1 MLLWYE
7 AIVRNSFFFLLLNCM
22 HYRLTKQILP
32 SRLIPQVGKGLVF
45 ALAIGFFGKVTIA
58 QPDLSVQVQRWL
70 QFQNL
75 SGQVNFTSGGQTRA
89 AQSGDRLTRV
99 GDGVATGQQSMV
111 QLALDTGIGFVDV
124 TEQTKLVVQ
133 EMRLTP
139 SQGRITRLK
148 VTQGRAKLRLRR
160 FTNPE
165 SRFEIE
171 TPAGISGVR
180 GTEFGINVQ
189 PDGKTSVAV
198 LEGKV
203 DSSAQEKTV
212 GINAGFQSFTI
223 TGEPPS
229 DPVPL
234 KDDPTMTYTLDRKIA
249 KGKRQLALRGQVDTV
264 NAVFVAGKPV
274 SVDRKGQ
281 FVVPVPVVSYPKL
294 QIQVVTPLGKIQNY
308 SIKLL

>member
-1 MLLWYE
+1 
-7 AIVRNSFFFLLLNCM
+7 M
-22 HYRLTKQILP
+22 HHRSTKLILP
-32 SRLIPQVGKGLVF
+32 SRLIPQVGKGLF
-45 ALAIGFFGKVTIA
+45 LAAMVGLWGQATVA
-58 QPDLSVQVQRWL
+58 QPDLSVQVKRWL

-75 SGQVNFTSGGQTRA
+75 SGQVNFISGGQTRA
-89 AQSGDRLTRV
+89 AQSGDRLTRA

-133 EMRLTP
+133 EMRLT
-139 SQGRITRLK
+139 STQGRITRLK

-203 DSSAQEKTV
+203 DSSALEKTV
-212 GINAGFQSFTI
+212 GINAGFQSFTMQ
-223 TGEPPS
+223 GEPPS

-234 KDDPTMTYTLDRKIA
+234 KNDPTMTYTLDRKIA
-249 KGKRQLALRGQVDTV
+249 NGKRELALRGQVDTV
-264 NAVFVAGKPV
+264 NAVFVAGQPV
-274 SVDRKGQ
+274 LVDRNGQ

>member
-1 MLLWYE
+1 MLLWWE
-7 AIVRNSFFFLLLNCM
+7 AIVGTSFISLLLNCM
-22 HYRLTKQILP
+22 HYRFTKQI
-32 SRLIPQVGKGLVF
+32 RLISQVGRGLII
-45 ALAIGFFGKVTIA
+45 ALGIGLWGQATIA
-58 QPDLSVQVQRWL
+58 QPDLAVQVQRWL

-75 SGQVNFTSGGQTRA
+75 SGQVNFISGRQTRA
-89 AQSGDRLTRV
+89 AQSGDRLTRP

-124 TEQTKLVVQ
+124 TEQTNLVVQ
-133 EMRLTP
+133 EMRLTS

-148 VTQGRAKLRLRR
+148 ISKGRAKLRLRR

-212 GINAGFQSFTI
+212 GIEAGFQSFTI
-223 TGEPPS
+223 PGEPPS

-234 KDDPTMTYTLDRKIA
+234 KDDPTMTYTLEQQITR
-249 KGKRQLALRGQVDTV
+249 GKRQLAVRGTVDAV
-264 NAVFVAGKPV
+264 NAVFVAGQPV
-274 SVDRKGQ
+274 SVDRRGQ
-281 FVVPVPVVSYPKL
+281 FVVPVRLVSYPKV
-294 QIQVVTPLGKIQNY
+294 QIQVVTPLGKVQNY
-308 SIKLL
+308 SLKLL

>member
-1 MLLWYE
+1 MIGLW
-7 AIVRNSFFFLLLNCM
+7 
-22 HYRLTKQILP
+22 
-32 SRLIPQVGKGLVF
+32 GK
-45 ALAIGFFGKVTIA
+45 ATIA

-75 SGQVNFTSGGQTRA
+75 SGQVNFISGGQTRA
-89 AQSGDRLTRV
+89 AQSGDRLTRP

-133 EMRLTP
+133 EMRLT
-139 SQGRITRLK
+139 STQGRITRLK

-203 DSSAQEKTV
+203 DSSALEKTV
-212 GINAGFQSFTI
+212 GIKAGFQSFTMQ
-223 TGEPPS
+223 GEPPS

-249 KGKRQLALRGQVDTV
+249 NGKRELALRGQVDTV
-264 NAVFVAGKPV
+264 NAVFVAGQPV
-274 SVDRKGQ
+274 LVDRNGQ

>member
-1 MLLWYE
+1 
-7 AIVRNSFFFLLLNCM
+7 M
-22 HYRLTKQILP
+22 HYRFTQQIRL
-32 SRLIPQVGKGLVF
+32 SRHLGPWAGKGLVM
-45 ALAIGFFGKVTIA
+45 ALAIGVGGAAMA
-58 QPDLSVQVQRWL
+58 QPDLSVQIQRWL
-70 QFQNL
+70 QLQNL
-75 SGQVNFTSGGQTRA
+75 SGQVNFISGGRTRA
-89 AQSGDRLTRV
+89 AQSGDRLARP

-124 TEQTKLVVQ
+124 TEQTNLVIQ

-148 VTQGRAKLRLRR
+148 VTKGRAKLRLRR

-189 PDGKTSVAV
+189 PDGKTAVAV

-212 GINAGFQSFTI
+212 GINGGFQSFTI
-223 TGEPPS
+223 PGEPPS

-234 KDDPTMTYTLDRKIA
+234 RDDPSLAYTLEQTIA
-249 KGKRQLALRGQVDTV
+249 QGKRQLALRGTVDTV
-264 NAVFVAGKPV
+264 NAVFVAGQPV
-274 SVDRKGQ
+274 SVDRRGQ
-281 FVVPVPVVSYPKL
+281 FVVPIRLVSYPRV
-294 QIQVVTPLGKIQNY
+294 QIQVVTPLGKVQNY
-308 SIKLL
+308 SLKLL